1 MQYFYFNS
9 LRQKAVQ
16 HSWLT
21 MHSWLYWIS
30 AWWIIP
36 WKCKVC
42 HSMLSYLQNQFLVL
56 HWRCLMAYFS
66 GVLHKNA
73 PGHDIFQKLW
83 CNFSIWALF
92 GRFTRL
98 FDKYVI
104 WKTPWGVCFCTAAGC
119 KDIYFDRGNLL

>member
-1 MQYFYFNS
+1 MVTSLHKMRIKLTKVVTSVQLWSKKFHCKVGICIILIVQYFYFNS

-83 CNFSIWALF
+83 CNFSMSTLW
-92 GRFTRL
+92 
-98 FDKYVI
+98 
-104 WKTPWGVCFCTAAGC
+104 
-119 KDIYFDRGNLL
+119 

>member
-1 MQYFYFNS
+1 MVTSLHKMRIKLTKVVTSVQLWSKKFHCKVGICIILIVQYFYFSS

-56 HWRCLMAYFS
+56 HRRYLMAYFS
-66 GVLHKNA
+66 AVLHKNA
-73 PGHDIFQKLW
+73 PGHDIFQKFWCTFSMSTLW
-83 CNFSIWALF
+83 
-92 GRFTRL
+92 
-98 FDKYVI
+98 
-104 WKTPWGVCFCTAAGC
+104 
-119 KDIYFDRGNLL
+119 